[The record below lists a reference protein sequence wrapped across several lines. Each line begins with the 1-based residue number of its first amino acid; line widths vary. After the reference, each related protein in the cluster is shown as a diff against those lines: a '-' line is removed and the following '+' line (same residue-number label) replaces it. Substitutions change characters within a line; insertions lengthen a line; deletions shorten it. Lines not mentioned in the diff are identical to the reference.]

1 MDVRA
6 EILKRQD
13 IFRDNAPQADEL
25 GRLPEESA
33 KALYDSGI
41 MRMFQPEEF
50 GGMEAHPIDFFKALF
65 EVGRRCGS
73 SGWVAGVVGVHPHG
87 LALGDHRMQ
96 EEVWGE
102 DRNTWVASP
111 YAPMGRAEVVEGGY
125 ILNGRWPFS
134 SGTDYCSWA
143 VIGGLILDADG
154 SIKQPARPHHFVLP
168 LGDYQI
174 VDASWNVMGLKGT
187 GSKDLVVE
195 NLFVPEHR
203 VIDVEESYE
212 GAPGRAMA
220 KRNPLYG
227 IPRASMFSG
236 AVTAGTLAMCQGVID
251 SFIEHTAQRST
262 RFGKSTQDPFQMA
275 ALAEAEAEIE
285 TSWNHFLWD
294 FERLFDS
301 AATGERIPTHLRAEV
316 RRNQISAS
324 HRSMDAADKL
334 FRLSG
339 GAAIRLDNPLQ
350 RMWRDAQ
357 AGLHHVQNVAGP
369 IYEAYGLSLLGDE
382 IPATTKV

>member
-1 MDVRA
+1 MNVHA
-6 EILKRQD
+6 EIMKRQD
-13 IFRDNAPQADEL
+13 TFSQGAPLADEL
-25 GRLPEESA
+25 GRIPVESA
-33 KALYDSGI
+33 RALKESGI
-41 MRMFQPEEF
+41 IRMFQPREF
-50 GGMEAHPIDFFKALF
+50 GGTESHPVDFFRALF

-87 LALGDHRMQ
+87 LALGDQRMQ
-96 EEVWGE
+96 EDVWGT
-102 DRNTWVASP
+102 DHDTWVASP
-111 YAPMGRAEVVEGGY
+111 YAPMGRARPVEGGY

-134 SGTDYCSWA
+134 SGTDYCTWA
-143 VIGGLILDADG
+143 VIGGLILDG
-154 SIKQPARPHHFVLP
+154 EGQVRQPARPHHFVLP
-168 LGDYQI
+168 LGDYEI
-174 VDASWNVMGLKGT
+174 IDSSWDVMGLKGT
-187 GSKDLVVE
+187 GSKDLLVE
-195 NLFVPEHR
+195 DMFVPTHR

-236 AVTAGTLAMCQGVID
+236 AVTAGTLAMCQGVVD
-251 SFIEHTAQRST
+251 TFIAHTAQRST
-262 RFGKSTQDPFQMA
+262 RFGRSTTDPFQMA

-294 FERLFDS
+294 FERLFDA
-301 AATGERIPTHLRAEV
+301 AATGELVPTHLRAEV
-316 RRNQISAS
+316 RRNQIRAS

-339 GAAIRLDNPLQ
+339 GAAIRLNNPLQ

-369 IYEAYGLSLLGDE
+369 IYEAYGLSLLGEE

>member
-1 MDVRA
+1 MSVH
-6 EILKRQD
+6 EK
-13 IFRDNAPQADEL
+13 IFSRLNTFSDHAPQADAL
-25 GRLPEESA
+25 GRVPEESVN
-33 KALYDSGI
+33 ALRESGI
-41 MRMFQPEEF
+41 IRMFQPTEF
-50 GGMEAHPIDFFKALF
+50 GGMESHPADFFKTVF
-65 EVGRRCGS
+65 EVGRRCSS

-87 LALGDHRMQ
+87 LALGDRKMQ
-96 EEVWGE
+96 EDVWAE
-102 DRNTWVASP
+102 DNDTWVASP
-111 YAPMGRAEVVEGGY
+111 YAPIGRAQPVDGGF

-154 SIKQPARPHHFVLP
+154 AVAQPARPHHFVLP
-168 LGDYQI
+168 RSDYEI
-174 VDASWNVMGLKGT
+174 IDSSWDVMGLKGT
-187 GSKDLVVE
+187 GSKDLAVKD
-195 NLFVPEHR
+195 LFVPAYR

-251 SFIEHTAQRST
+251 SFIAHTAQRST
-262 RFGKSTQDPFQMA
+262 RFGKSTRDPFQMA

-285 TSWNHFLWD
+285 TSWRHFLWD

-301 AATGERIPTHLRAEV
+301 AATGERIPTSLRAEV
-316 RRNQISAS
+316 RRNQVRAS
-324 HRSMDAADKL
+324 HRSMDAADRL

-339 GAAIRLDNPLQ
+339 GAAIRSENPLQ

-369 IYEAYGLSLLGDE
+369 IYEAYGMTVLGED
-382 IPATTKV
+382 IPKTIKV

>member
-1 MDVRA
+1 MNIHA
-6 EILKRQD
+6 EIMKRQD
-13 IFRDNAPQADEL
+13 TFSANAERADEL
-25 GRLPEESA
+25 GHIPEESA
-33 KALYDSGI
+33 KALKDSGI
-41 MRMFQPEEF
+41 IRMFQPREF
-50 GGMEAHPIDFFKALF
+50 GGMEAHPVEFFKALF

-73 SGWVAGVVGVHPHG
+73 SGWVTGVVGVHPHG

-96 EEVWGE
+96 EEIWGE
-102 DRNTWVASP
+102 DNDTWVASP
-111 YAPMGRAEVVEGGY
+111 YAPMGRAHPVKGGY

-143 VIGGLILDADG
+143 VIGGLILDAEGDVR
-154 SIKQPARPHHFVLP
+154 QPPRPHHFVLP

-174 VDASWNVMGLKGT
+174 IESSWDVMGLKGT
-187 GSKDLVVE
+187 GSKDLLVQDM
-195 NLFVPEHR
+195 FVPAHR

-227 IPRASMFSG
+227 IPRAAMFSG
-236 AVTAGTLAMCQGVID
+236 AVTAGTLAMCQGVVD
-251 SFIEHTAQRST
+251 SFVTHTSQRST
-262 RFGKSTQDPFQMA
+262 RFGKSTRDPFQMA

-285 TSWNHFLWD
+285 TSWKHFLWD
-294 FERLFDS
+294 FERLFDA
-301 AATGERIPTHLRAEV
+301 AATGERVPTQLRVEV

-339 GAAIRLDNPLQ
+339 GAAIRMNNPLQ

-369 IYEAYGLSLLGDE
+369 IYEAYGLSLLGED
-382 IPATTKV
+382 IPETTKV